1 MFLIRCEGITLNT
14 VIEGGLD
21 NGWIVLV
28 PDKPKKGEETVWRCV
43 LVNHSIASNMIS
55 IGLKWG
61 VSLLIL

>member
-1 MFLIRCEGITLNT
+1 

-43 LVNHSIASNMIS
+43 LVDQSVATN
-55 IGLKWG
+55 K
-61 VSLLIL
+61 VSDGTTWKVCLLVALYY